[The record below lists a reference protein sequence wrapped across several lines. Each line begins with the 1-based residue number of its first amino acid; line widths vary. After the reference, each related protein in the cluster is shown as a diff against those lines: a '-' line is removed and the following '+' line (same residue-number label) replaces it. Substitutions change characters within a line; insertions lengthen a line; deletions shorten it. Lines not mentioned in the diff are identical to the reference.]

1 MQSVKNISEIAGHF
15 NCNVDTASLKK
26 FGSGHI
32 NDTYF
37 LKNRDVGGFDYLLQ
51 RINHHIFT
59 DVAKLTENMCMVINH
74 LKGKVALRDSGC
86 PDKEVMT
93 LIQGRDGK
101 YFYQDSYG
109 KYWRMCFFLSNT
121 KTYDVVET
129 EKQAF
134 EGGKAF
140 GRFQSILSD
149 MHAETLYEVIPAFH
163 NIESRLNALDQAIQS
178 DPYDRAAAVK
188 PQLAFIHAY
197 AEEMSY
203 FQQPAQQAEL
213 PKRVTHNDTKFNN
226 VLLNENDEAQCV
238 IDLDTVM
245 CGYVAYDF
253 GDAIRTIINTRAED
267 EENLDKI
274 QLNVLLFEAYTKGYM
289 LEAGG
294 FLVDA
299 ETRSLIM
306 GVLLLPYMQAVRFLT
321 DHINGDTYFKI
332 KFPDHNLQ
340 RAKAQLKLFEMLY
353 ARKADLNGIIAG
365 NIESYRSTI

>member
-1 MQSVKNISEIAGHF
+1 MQSVKNISEISGHF
-15 NCNVDTASLKK
+15 NCHVDTTSLTK

-37 LKNRDVGGFDYLLQ
+37 VKNRNAGGFDYLLQ

-59 DVAKLTENMCMVINH
+59 DVEKLTANMCMVINH
-74 LKGKVALRDSGC
+74 LKEKVALRGSGC

-101 YFYQDSYG
+101 YFYKDSKG
-109 KYWRMCFFLSNT
+109 DYWRMCYFLNNT

-140 GRFQSILSD
+140 GRFQNMLSD
-149 MHAETLYEVIPAFH
+149 MQAETLFEVIPDFH
-163 NIESRLNALDQAIQS
+163 NIESRLKALKQAIQV
-178 DPYDRAAAVK
+178 DPLKRSATVK
-188 PQLAFIHAY
+188 TELDFIHAY

-203 FQQPAQQAEL
+203 FQAAEQQVAL

-253 GDAIRTIINTRAED
+253 GDAIRTIINTRTED
-267 EENLDKI
+267 EEDLDKI
-274 QLNVLLFEAYTKGYM
+274 QLNVPLFEAYTKGYM
-289 LEAGG
+289 LEAGD

-299 ETRSLIM
+299 EIRSLIM

-321 DHINGDTYFKI
+321 DHIDGDTYFKI
-332 KFPDHNLQ
+332 KFPNHNLQ
-340 RAKAQLKLFEMLY
+340 RARAQLKLFEMLY
-353 ARKADLNGIIAG
+353 GRRADLDAIVFSHVTA
-365 NIESYRSTI
+365 YRSKI